1 MNRPMATVTAMSLIF
16 RLWVRE
22 GDHRVRGGVG
32 NAGDG
37 VTAHGMAWLSTKG
50 DLARVVFHPSM
61 VHFAHT
67 EAPTTRM
74 NACVGGALL
83 PQRRHNCFLVCV

>member
-1 MNRPMATVTAMSLIF
+1 MNWLMATGTVMSLMF
-16 RLWVRE
+16 RPWVRAC
-22 GDHRVRGGVG
+22 DHRVRGGVG

-50 DLARVVFHPSM
+50 DQARGVLHPSL
-61 VHFAHT
+61 VHSAHT

-74 NACVGGALL
+74 NVGGHCC
-83 PQRRHNCFLVCV
+83 RNKRIFVF